1 MNEGQSLFLSSQGLR
16 LPADFHRSGPGARA
30 VVMSHG
36 LESTKDGDKWR
47 ELASLL
53 LEQGMAG
60 LRFTHRGCGG
70 DGEPKADG
78 LMEETT
84 LSGRITDFQA
94 ALGFLS
100 TTDIDQ
106 ARIGA
111 VGSSF
116 GGMVVLA
123 AQDPRVRALAL
134 LATPYL
140 LPEEVPHMPALGTDA
155 AQYDLLEALQ
165 RYRRPVLIVHGDADD
180 VVPLEHALRLY
191 EAAQEPKRLE
201 VIEGADHTFSQ
212 PEHRRRALDLCLEW
226 MRTYL

>member
-1 MNEGQSLFLSSQGLR
+1 
-16 LPADFHRSGPGARA
+16 
-30 VVMSHG
+30 
-36 LESTKDGDKWR
+36 
-47 ELASLL
+47 
-53 LEQGMAG
+53 MAG

-94 ALGFLS
+94 ALGFLIG
-100 TTDIDQ
+100 TDIDQ

-123 AQDPRVRALAL
+123 AQDPSVQALAL

-165 RYRRPVLIVHGDADD
+165 RYRRPFLSSTAMPTTWCRWSTPFGCMRRHRSPSAWRLSRAPITCSANPSTDA
-180 VVPLEHALRLY
+180 ALWTC
-191 EAAQEPKRLE
+191 AWSGCKRISE
-201 VIEGADHTFSQ
+201 RS
-212 PEHRRRALDLCLEW
+212 CL
-226 MRTYL
+226 TAY